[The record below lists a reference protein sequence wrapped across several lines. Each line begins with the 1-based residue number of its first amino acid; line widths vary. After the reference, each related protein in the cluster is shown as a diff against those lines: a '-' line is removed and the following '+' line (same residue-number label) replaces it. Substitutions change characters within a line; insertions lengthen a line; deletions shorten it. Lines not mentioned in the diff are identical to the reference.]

1 MVSSLVRETVGTVL
15 ILLVVIVALLIFW
28 SVRRRRAAQ
37 ESILPRPVTANAEK
51 DLFPCLYVATVF
63 ADKPLDRVWAYG
75 LGGRGRASVG
85 FFGKNLVIS
94 RIGEDS
100 IAIPLHDV
108 KEIFRGGATID
119 RGVERA
125 GLIQILWQLGG
136 TNLITSLRITSNQ
149 EQSYKTL
156 LVQVKGNHE

>member
-1 MVSSLVRETVGTVL
+1 MVRETVGTVL
-15 ILLVVIVALLIFW
+15 ILFVVIVALLIFV
-28 SVRRRRAAQ
+28 SVRQRRAAQ
-37 ESILPRPVTANAEK
+37 ESILPRPATANAEK
-51 DLFPCLYVATVF
+51 VLFPCLYVATVF

-85 FFGKNLVIS
+85 SFGRNLVIS
-94 RIGEDS
+94 RTGEDS
-100 IAIPLHDV
+100 IAIPLHDI

-125 GLIQILWQLGG
+125 GLVQILWRLGG

-149 EQSYKTL
+149 EQNFKSL
-156 LVQVKGNHE
+156 IVLVEGNHE